1 MTLSRSQRRSWYRHG
16 AADLNRTIDAAKA
29 AIAADE
35 AAKQERLRA
44 AEMAASFGI
53 AVLIGRLA
61 VGFLVDYF
69 WGPLVAAVFLL
80 PAVKPSSSSSRT
92 TTAARS
98 LAPAAST
105 SSRSGTSSAT
115 A

>member
-44 AEMAASFGI
+44 A
-53 AVLIGRLA
+53 
-61 VGFLVDYF
+61 
-69 WGPLVAAVFLL
+69 VAEARQAERDRPKL
-80 PAVKPSSSSSRT
+80 
-92 TTAARS
+92 TAADVKGATHVRDQFGWHEVVRVNAKS
-98 LAPAAST
+98 VTVKTGYSWTERLPLDRVLEART
-105 SSRSGTSSAT
+105 IEVSG
-115 A
+115 